1 MAAWPVVAFDGTV
14 LACCNQNTVDRRPAP
29 AHLDLGHIGSDDWE
43 TVRRRAL
50 ESPVLR
56 MIRTVGPTHLA
67 ARSGAA
73 PPAGSYCDGCR
84 ALGGDE
90 AVAAGARAVAA
101 GPAGALLDLAAAERG
116 ARGGP
121 EGVVRR
127 HGCSAYAPLV
137 GARSA
142 R

>member
-1 MAAWPVVAFDGTV
+1 AAPCSMAAWPVVAFDGTV
-14 LACCNQNTVDRRPAP
+14 LACCNQDTVDRRPAP

-73 PPAGSYCDGCR
+73 PHPGSYCDGCR
-84 ALGGDE
+84 ALGGD
-90 AVAAGARAVAA
+90 
-101 GPAGALLDLAAAERG
+101 
-116 ARGGP
+116 
-121 EGVVRR
+121 
-127 HGCSAYAPLV
+127 
-137 GARSA
+137 
-142 R
+142 